1 MSFEII
7 SSTTIRRESNLRV
20 ERMEICV
27 DAASDLPTVNSI
39 TGCKIAQGSIAW
51 DISTGDFYGMSSTG
65 EWINQSGGAN
75 AVQTLELT
83 TEDYPAVQTL
93 ELTAEDYPVA
103 VAEESEVADDEPM
116 GNFESTEVCVQ

>member
-1 MSFEII
+1 MAFEVI

-39 TGCKIAQGSIAW
+39 PGCKIAQGSITW

-65 EWINQSGGAN
+65 EWVIQSGGSVA
-75 AVQTLELT
+75 ASAASTLSLRNTAADTVSLMSLRNT
-83 TEDYPAVQTL
+83 TIE
-93 ELTAEDYPVA
+93 
-103 VAEESEVADDEPM
+103 AEEDAYALGDIESGQDE
-116 GNFESTEVCVQ
+116 

>member
-1 MSFEII
+1 MAFEII

-83 TEDYPAVQTL
+83 AEDYPAVQTL

-103 VAEESEVADDEPM
+103 VESEVADDEPM

>member
-83 TEDYPAVQTL
+83 
-93 ELTAEDYPVA
+93 AEDYPVA

>member
-1 MSFEII
+1 MAFEII
-7 SSTTIRRESNLRV
+7 NSTTIRRESNLRV
-20 ERMEICV
+20 ERMEICM

-65 EWINQSGGAN
+65 EWVNQSGGAN
-75 AVQTLELT
+75 
-83 TEDYPAVQTL
+83 AVQTL

-103 VAEESEVADDEPM
+103 VTESEVAENDTVGDS
-116 GNFESTEVCVQ
+116 ESAEVCVQ

>member
-1 MSFEII
+1 MAYAVMSRKF
-7 SSTTIRRESNLRV
+7 LRYENELSV

-39 TGCKIAQGSIAW
+39 TGCKIAQGSISW
-51 DISTGDFYGMSSTG
+51 DVSTGDFYGMTSTG

-83 TEDYPAVQTL
+83 ADDYPAVQTL

-103 VAEESEVADDEPM
+103 VESEVTENDTM
-116 GNFESTEVCVQ
+116 GGSESAEAGVQ